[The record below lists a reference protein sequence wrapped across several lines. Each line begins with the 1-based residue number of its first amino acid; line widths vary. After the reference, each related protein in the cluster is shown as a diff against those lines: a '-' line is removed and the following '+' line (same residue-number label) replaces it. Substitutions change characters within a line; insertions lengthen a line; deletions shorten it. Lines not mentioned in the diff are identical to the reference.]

1 MNKKVV
7 LIDDDDG
14 LSSAEFLHA
23 LEATRLDL
31 ECVVAS
37 TGDEAIALLGSVDCL
52 VAAVSTPSGNA
63 LPVLR
68 HVADHH
74 PAMGRLAV
82 TRFPGLIRH
91 ETNHVLRPPYDADRL
106 RRALLGATLIGDRIT
121 KERIDSLVAGAVRMP
136 ALPSVY
142 MQLQDLLHS
151 PDPSLHE
158 VGEIIRT
165 DPAISLKV
173 IQTVNSALFGLR
185 TPVADVAQ
193 ASVLLGINRVSSL
206 VLAVAVF
213 REASHLDVKLIE
225 SMWRDAM
232 AVSALAGAIA
242 HAEGLMPQ
250 EVETAKLAGLLHD
263 VGAIVLFQ
271 NWRDEYLSIEPDDE
285 AEQALFGVSHSDI
298 GGYLCALWHLADP
311 VVEAVLH
318 HHDPPPREVFDATAA
333 VHVARALVSS
343 SLAVERV
350 RIHPEIGSRFASL
363 EKLAGWASLAA

>member
-1 MNKKVV
+1 MTKNAL

-14 LSSAEFLHA
+14 RSSAEFLRGLGA
-23 LEATRLDL
+23 ARLDL
-31 ECVVAS
+31 ACTVAS
-37 TGDEAIALLGSVDCL
+37 TREEAIEMLVSADCL
-52 VAAVSTPSGNA
+52 VATVASPGGQA
-63 LPVLR
+63 LAVLR
-68 HVADHH
+68 HASVHH
-74 PAMGRLAV
+74 PAVGRLAV
-82 TRFPGLIRH
+82 TRLPGLIRH
-91 ETNHVLRPPYDADRL
+91 ETNHVLRPPFEAERL
-106 RRALLGATLIGDRIT
+106 RRAVLGATLLGDRIT
-121 KERIDSLVAGAVRMP
+121 KERVDSLVAGAVRMP

-142 MQLQDLLHS
+142 LRLQDLLHS
-151 PDPSLHE
+151 PDPSLHD
-158 VGEIIRT
+158 VGEIIKT
-165 DPAISLKV
+165 DPAVSLKV

-213 REASHLDVKLIE
+213 RQASHLDVKMIE

-232 AVSALAGAIA
+232 AVSALAGSIA
-242 HAEGLMPQ
+242 QAEGLDPH

-271 NWRDEYLSIEPDDE
+271 NWKAEYLSIDPSDE

-318 HHDPPPREVFDATAA
+318 HHHPPSGRDFDATAA

-343 SLAVERV
+343 SLVVEKV
-350 RIHPEIGSRFASL
+350 RIEPEIGARFASL

>member
-1 MNKKVV
+1 
-7 LIDDDDG
+7 
-14 LSSAEFLHA
+14 
-23 LEATRLDL
+23 
-31 ECVVAS
+31 
-37 TGDEAIALLGSVDCL
+37 
-52 VAAVSTPSGNA
+52 VSTPSGKS

-68 HVADHH
+68 RVAANH

-106 RRALLGATLIGDRIT
+106 RRALLGATLIGDRVT

-151 PDPSLHE
+151 PDPSLHD

-185 TPVADVAQ
+185 TQVADVAQ

-213 REASHLDVKLIE
+213 RDASHLDVKLIE

-242 HAEGLMPQ
+242 HAEGLAPL
-250 EVETAKLAGLLHD
+250 EVDTAKLAGLLHD

-271 NWRDEYLSIEPDDE
+271 NWRDEYLSIEPGDDE

-343 SLAVERV
+343 SLAVDRV
-350 RIHPEIGSRFASL
+350 RIQPEIGSRFASL